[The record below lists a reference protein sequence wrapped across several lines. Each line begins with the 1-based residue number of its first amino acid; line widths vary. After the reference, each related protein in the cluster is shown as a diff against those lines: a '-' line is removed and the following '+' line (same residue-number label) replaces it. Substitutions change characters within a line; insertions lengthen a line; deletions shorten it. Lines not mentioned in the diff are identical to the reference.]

1 MRREATKPLLA
12 VSAVCFVVAALCRC
26 VTSGNLPTST
36 PRPDATPD
44 AQWIP
49 VVDPGFDAGAG
60 GR

>member
-1 MRREATKPLLA
+1 MKREAIVGAVLA
-12 VSAVCFVVAALCRC
+12 LALALVRC
-26 VTSGNLPTST
+26 VTNGNLPTST

>member
-1 MRREATKPLLA
+1 MKREAIIG
-12 VSAVCFVVAALCRC
+12 AALALSLALVRC
-26 VTSGNLPTST
+26 VTSGNLPQTT

-49 VVDPGFDAGAG
+49 AVVPAGWDSGAG